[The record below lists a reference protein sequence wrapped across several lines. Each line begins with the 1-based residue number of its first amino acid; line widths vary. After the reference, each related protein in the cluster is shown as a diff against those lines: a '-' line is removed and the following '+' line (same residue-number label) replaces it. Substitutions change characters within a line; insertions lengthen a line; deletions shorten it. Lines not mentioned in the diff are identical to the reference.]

1 MRLKKC
7 LILLTARTSDTMWR
21 LFLNGITF
29 AHHKMK
35 SLDTLLK
42 NVRYLYNKTGSLKPP
57 DMYFVFKR
65 NFFKGPMELNT
76 LIENTAK

>member
-42 NVRYLYNKTGSLKPP
+42 MSDIYIIKQAVLNLQTCTLFLKGTFLK
-57 DMYFVFKR
+57 DQW
-65 NFFKGPMELNT
+65 N
-76 LIENTAK
+76 